1 MIITSSHGTRVSAG
15 SFHRRISKVSDN
27 LRRTSCFKEMCRIS
41 SLFAHANSK
50 KCKVQTLW
58 PVCSNTVVNCEDA
71 IELPLHPKP
80 FLFDLDPEVKMTIK
94 IEKL

>member
-15 SFHRRISKVSDN
+15 SIEESVKSQIISVVPAVS
-27 LRRTSCFKEMCRIS
+27 EMCRIS
-41 SLFAHANSK
+41 SLSAHANSK

-58 PVCSNTVVNCEDA
+58 PVCSNTVVNCEDV

-80 FLFDLDPEVKMTIK
+80 FLFDLDPEVKMTVK

>member
-1 MIITSSHGTRVSAG
+1 MIITSSHGTRVSAFIEE
-15 SFHRRISKVSDN
+15 SVKSQIISVAPAVS
-27 LRRTSCFKEMCRIS
+27 EMCLIS

-58 PVCSNTVVNCEDA
+58 PVCSNTVVNCEDV

-80 FLFDLDPEVKMTIK
+80 LLFDLDPEVKMTIK
-94 IEKL
+94 KEKL

>member
-15 SFHRRISKVSDN
+15 SIEESVKSQIISVVPAV
-27 LRRTSCFKEMCRIS
+27 

-58 PVCSNTVVNCEDA
+58 PVCSNTVVNCEDV

-80 FLFDLDPEVKMTIK
+80 LLFDLDPEVKMTIK
-94 IEKL
+94 KEKL

>member
-1 MIITSSHGTRVSAG
+1 MAQGSVLDHFIEESVKSQIISVVPAVSKR
-15 SFHRRISKVSDN
+15 FPHYLHMLI
-27 LRRTSCFKEMCRIS
+27 
-41 SLFAHANSK
+41 K

-58 PVCSNTVVNCEDA
+58 PVCSNTVVNCEDV